1 MNMNPVTTEL
11 PSINGVVLMEPDET
25 LNIDTLRERAY
36 AEILR
41 QHAVRTGLIKDH
53 GSSCFM
59 APDDETQAAIDQM
72 LERDVPTP
80 AAGASE
86 QRRHYEANRQQYIV
100 NQALHARH
108 ILFAVTPG
116 IDVQAL
122 AAKAEEVLLDLIA
135 HRNDPGRFAVCAKE
149 NSNCPSAARGGD
161 LGWIT
166 ASDCAPELARTFFM
180 DAAGMLPVGLHPRL
194 VHSRYGLHIVEIL
207 AIKPGTQLAFEQV
220 KDRVSMALQWQ
231 SRSTALRQYMMILVG
246 QSDLRGIE
254 LDAADSPL
262 VQG

>member
-1 MNMNPVTTEL
+1 MSMKQTTTEQ
-11 PSINGVVLMEPDET
+11 PSINGIALMEPDET
-25 LNIDTLRERAY
+25 LDVDTLRERAH

-41 QHAVRTGLIKDH
+41 QQAVRTGLLKDH
-53 GSSCFM
+53 GSSFFLG
-59 APDDETQAAIDQM
+59 PDDEAQAAIDQM
-72 LERDVPTP
+72 LERDVPMP
-80 AAGASE
+80 EAGISE

-100 NQALHARH
+100 GQALHARH

-116 IDVQAL
+116 TDVQAL

-135 HRNDPGRFAVCAKE
+135 HRDDPGRFALSAKD
-149 NSNCPSAARGGD
+149 NSNCPSAAHGGD
-161 LGWIT
+161 LGWIA
-166 ASDCAPELARTFFM
+166 ASDCAPELARTFFL
-180 DAAGMLPVGLHPRL
+180 DAAGILPVGLHPRL
-194 VHSRYGLHIVEIL
+194 VHSRFGLHIVEVL
-207 AIKPGTQLAFEQV
+207 AIKPGTQLDFEQV

-231 SRSTALRQYMMILVG
+231 SRSTALRQYMMILVS

>member
-1 MNMNPVTTEL
+1 MDTNQTATER
-11 PSINGVVLMEPDET
+11 PCINGIALMEPDET
-25 LNIDTLRERAY
+25 LDTDTLRERAY

-41 QHAVRTGLIKDH
+41 QQAVRTGLLKDH
-53 GSSCFM
+53 GHSCFM

-72 LERDVPTP
+72 LEREVPMP
-80 AAGASE
+80 EAGISE

-122 AAKAEEVLLDLIA
+122 AARAEEVLLDLIA
-135 HRNDPGRFAVCAKE
+135 HRNDPGRFVVCAKD
-149 NSNCPSAARGGD
+149 NSNCPSSAQGGD
-161 LGWIT
+161 LGWIA
-166 ASDCAPELARTFFM
+166 ASDCAPELARTLFL

-194 VHSRYGLHIVEIL
+194 VHSRYGLHIVEVL
-207 AIKPGTQLAFEQV
+207 AIRPGTQLQFDQV